1 MPPTTKKTSWPAET
15 VELRPISELHPYARN
30 ARKHSAHQVEQIA
43 ASIKEW
49 GWTVPVLVDEDGLL
63 IAGHG
68 RILAAKKL
76 GIDKVPVMTA
86 TGWTTEQKRAYAL
99 ADNQLVLN
107 SEWDENFL
115 RVELDELTDAG
126 FDMSLIGFDE
136 PEEVEGADPKA
147 SGILAEVFGVPP
159 FTVLNARE
167 GWWQDRKRAWI
178 ALGIKSELG
187 RAGGK

>member
-126 FDMSLIGFDE
+126 FDVSLIGFDE
-136 PEEVEGADPKA
+136 PEEMETSDPKA